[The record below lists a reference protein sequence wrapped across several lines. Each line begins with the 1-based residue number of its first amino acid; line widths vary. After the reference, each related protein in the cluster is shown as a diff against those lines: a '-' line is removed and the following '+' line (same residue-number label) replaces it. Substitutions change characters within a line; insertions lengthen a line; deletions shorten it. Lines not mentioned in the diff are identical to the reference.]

1 MTRKEKIKAAKERVT
16 KLKPNTDDWE
26 ENNDCFIQ
34 FQKLDIAKT
43 KLELN
48 YKNRQEQIDLLTE
61 SLAYSSRIDRWISS
75 IKAVINQ
82 FIDIKN

>member
-1 MTRKEKIKAAKERVT
+1 MTRQEKIKAAEEGIKE
-16 KLKPNTDDWE
+16 LKSNADDWE

-43 KLELN
+43 EIELN

-61 SLAYSSRIDRWISS
+61 SLTSSSRMDRWISS
-75 IKAVINQ
+75 IKAI
-82 FIDIKN
+82 FK

>member
-1 MTRKEKIKAAKERVT
+1 MTRQEKIKAAEEGIKE
-16 KLKPNTDDWE
+16 LKPNTDDCE

-61 SLAYSSRIDRWISS
+61 FLTSSSRIDRWISS
-75 IKAVINQ
+75 VRAIFK
-82 FIDIKN
+82 

>member
-1 MTRKEKIKAAKERVT
+1 MTRQEKIKAAEEAIKE
-16 KLKPNTDDWE
+16 LKPNTDDWE

-43 KLELN
+43 ELELN

-61 SLAYSSRIDRWISS
+61 SLTSSSRMDR
-75 IKAVINQ
+75 
-82 FIDIKN
+82 

>member
-1 MTRKEKIKAAKERVT
+1 MTRQEKIKAAKERVT
-16 KLKPNTDDWE
+16 ELKPNTDDWE

-48 YKNRQEQIDLLTE
+48 
-61 SLAYSSRIDRWISS
+61 
-75 IKAVINQ
+75 
-82 FIDIKN
+82 

>member
-1 MTRKEKIKAAKERVT
+1 MTRQENIKAAEERIKE
-16 KLKPNTDDWE
+16 LKPHADDWE

-43 KLELN
+43 ELKLN

-61 SLAYSSRIDRWISS
+61 SLTSSSRMDRWISS
-75 IKAVINQ
+75 VRAIFK
-82 FIDIKN
+82 

>member
-1 MTRKEKIKAAKERVT
+1 MTRQEKIKAAKERVT
-16 KLKPNTDDWE
+16 ELKPNTDDWE

-43 KLELN
+43 ELELN

-61 SLAYSSRIDRWISS
+61 SLTSSSRMDRWISS
-75 IKAVINQ
+75 IKAI
-82 FIDIKN
+82 FK

>member
-1 MTRKEKIKAAKERVT
+1 MTRQEKIKAAEEGIKE
-16 KLKPNTDDWE
+16 LKPNTNDWE

-43 KLELN
+43 ELELN

-61 SLAYSSRIDRWISS
+61 SLTSSSRVDRWISS
-75 IKAVINQ
+75 IRAIFK
-82 FIDIKN
+82 

>member
-1 MTRKEKIKAAKERVT
+1 MTRQEKIKAAEEAIKE
-16 KLKPNTDDWE
+16 LKPNTDDSE

-43 KLELN
+43 ELKLN

-61 SLAYSSRIDRWISS
+61 SLTSSSRMYRWISS
-75 IKAVINQ
+75 IRAIFK
-82 FIDIKN
+82 